1 MKRNYVICSHMFFEN
16 QQLKQDLF
24 DMKAKLNAMETNH
37 KLLMENEMMYINKI
51 LLLENK
57 LISLKKKLKIKQPPK
72 KEKDN
77 EPIFY
82 LSTMHTS
89 HDEMSDVSTLTIS
102 EIN

>member
-1 MKRNYVICSHMFFEN
+1 
-16 QQLKQDLF
+16 
-24 DMKAKLNAMETNH
+24 MKAKLNGMETNY

-57 LISLKKKLKIKQPPK
+57 LISLKKKMKSKLPPK
-72 KEKDN
+72 DS

-82 LSTMHTS
+82 LSNMHTS
-89 HDEMSDVSTLTIS
+89 HDDMSDVSTLTIS

>member
-1 MKRNYVICSHMFFEN
+1 MFFEN

-24 DMKAKLNAMETNH
+24 DVKAKLDTMETNH

-57 LISLKKKLKIKQPPK
+57 LISLKKKLKLKQPPK
-72 KEKDN
+72 KEKDS
-77 EPIFY
+77 EPVFY
-82 LSTMHTS
+82 LSNMHTLY
-89 HDEMSDVSTLTIS
+89 DEMSDVSTLSIS